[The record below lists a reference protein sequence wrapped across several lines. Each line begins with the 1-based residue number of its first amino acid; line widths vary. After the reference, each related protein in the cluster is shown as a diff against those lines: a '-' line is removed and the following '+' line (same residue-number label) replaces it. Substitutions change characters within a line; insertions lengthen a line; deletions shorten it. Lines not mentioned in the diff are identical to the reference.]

1 LKECGENEF
10 LIKKEKM
17 SGHDIAIALTGLVG
31 TGTLYYV
38 NQLVAEER
46 RKAKPIE
53 WFPRDIKKKE

>member
-1 LKECGENEF
+1 
-10 LIKKEKM
+10 M
-17 SGHDIAIALTGLVG
+17 SGHEIAIALTGLVG

-46 RKAKPIE
+46 KKAKPIE